1 MARKSKNKKENADFS
16 YPTKDSSTKLLIAVT
31 AKNVGQKKAL
41 KAISENKVTFIYG
54 ASGSGKTHCAVGW
67 GIQELIKGNF
77 DRVIF
82 TRPYVEAGEK
92 LGYLPGNSGDKFA
105 PFTMPLYEVVSD
117 YLSADDMKEL
127 MDEKKLMVYPLAY
140 MRGAAQPL
148 DAKILTPHGFVKMEQ
163 INVGDLV
170 IGVDG
175 KPTEVTGVFP
185 QGQKEVFRIKFSDG
199 SSTECCDDHWW
210 MTKTLSEKR
219 HNKDF
224 SLRKTSEIRNYIKT
238 KANQK
243 NHEIPVIQNPVE
255 FEYQYVELD
264 PYLLGLLLG
273 DGCLHAISSVKFTTA
288 DDELVSAVATSLPH
302 GMSIKYASNYD
313 YRLVWEEWSRK
324 TNPLKNMLSEFELL
338 GTQSHTKFV
347 PNLYKFNSSEIRLAV
362 LQGLMD
368 SDGSVFLHRSGK
380 SRVQYYS
387 TSKQL
392 ADDVVFLVQSLGGIA
407 YTRLKKVNKDI
418 KEFTK
423 GRFAHSNFDVW
434 IVDIVMSVNPFRLS
448 RKANMFNP
456 CRVKRLID
464 SIEKIGFK
472 ECQCI
477 SVASDKH
484 LYVTDDFIVTHNT
497 FKKSYVIAD
506 EVQNTSPQQMRMLL
520 TRVGEG
526 SKIVCTGDVEQS
538 DIGSKLNGLADAI
551 NRLQD
556 IQDLSFVELDY
567 ASCVRDKIVADID
580 QRYKDGAFVRS
591 YKTKDVTENVIK
603 ANNVVDAPRAEEY
616 D

>member
-1 MARKSKNKKENADFS
+1 MARKSKNKKDNKEFA
-16 YPTKDSSTKLLIAVT
+16 YPTTDSPTKLVIAVS
-31 AKNVGQKKAL
+31 AKNAGQKKAL
-41 KAISENKVTFIYG
+41 KAISENKVTFVYG

-148 DAKILTPHGFVKMEQ
+148 DAKILTPHGFVEMQELA
-163 INVGDLV
+163 VGDFV

-185 QGQKEVFRIKFSDG
+185 QGKKEIYRIKFSDG

-224 SLRKTSEIRNYIKT
+224 SLKKTSEIRNYVKT

-243 NHEIPVIQNPVE
+243 NHEIPIIEKPVE
-255 FEYQYVELD
+255 FAYQEIELD

-288 DDELVSAVATSLPH
+288 DNELVGAVADTLPD
-302 GMSIKYASNYD
+302 GMCIKYASAYD
-313 YRLVWEEWSRK
+313 YRLLWEEYSRN
-324 TNPLKNMLSEFELL
+324 TNPLKEMLAKFNLL
-338 GTQSHTKFV
+338 GTQSHNKFI
-347 PNLYKFNSSEIRLAV
+347 PNLYKFNTAEIRLAL

-387 TSKQL
+387 TSQQL
-392 ADDVVFLVQSLGGIA
+392 AEDVVFLVQSLGGVA
-407 YTRLKKVNKDI
+407 HTRLKVVNKET

-423 GRFAHSNFDVW
+423 GRFAHSNFDIWV
-434 IVDIVMSVNPFRLS
+434 VDIVLSINPFRLA
-448 RKANMFNP
+448 RKANMFSP

-464 SIEKIGFK
+464 SIEKIGYK

-477 SVASDKH
+477 SVASKRH
-484 LYVTDDFIVTHNT
+484 LYVTDNFIVTHNT
-497 FKKSYVIAD
+497 FKKAYVIAD

-538 DIGSKLNGLADAI
+538 DIGSKMNGLADAI

-556 IQDLSFVELDY
+556 IQDLAFVELDY

-580 QRYKDGAFVRS
+580 QRYKDNVFAS
-591 YKTKDVTENVIK
+591 KNYKKDVKDESKKDDVSSRT
-603 ANNVVDAPRAEEY
+603 EEY